1 MGLLWL
7 TGKNMGEAA
16 RLWIFLMPFLIW
28 IAAPL
33 FDPPVLSASASPHGA
48 AGSPGGAAGWNFLA
62 GSTWIGALA
71 IQFATT
77 TAIVTRVVGFHY
89 P

>member
-1 MGLLWL
+1 LWL

-16 RLWIFLMPFLIW
+16 RLWIFLIPFLIW
-28 IAAPL
+28 IAGPL
-33 FDPPVLSASASPHGA
+33 FDSPAMSPRASRSPAVGSRP
-48 AGSPGGAAGWNFLA
+48 AGSGWDLLA
-62 GSTWIGALA
+62 GRAWMVALA